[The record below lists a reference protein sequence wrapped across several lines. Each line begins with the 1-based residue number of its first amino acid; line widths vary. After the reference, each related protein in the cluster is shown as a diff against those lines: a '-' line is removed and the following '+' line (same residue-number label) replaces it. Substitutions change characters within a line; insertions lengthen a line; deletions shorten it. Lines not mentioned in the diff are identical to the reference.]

1 MKKRIMSLCA
11 IAIMSSMAL
20 TLTACGS
27 DGESENNETSI
38 ESNANANSTNTNQKS
53 GDNTDNKGDIKTIA
67 KITSIDGNNITFVTA
82 DRGQKPDG
90 KPDGQHNVEEPLE
103 PPTGDNKE
111 KPLEPPT
118 GDNNGERP
126 NNELPAGDKPD
137 GQMPEMNF
145 GTEEST
151 ITVDSSIL
159 FFDNMGE
166 DKTAATISDLNVD
179 SIIDITFDED
189 GVTPK
194 EITIK
199 SNPNNK

>member
-11 IAIMSSMAL
+11 VAIMSSMAL

-27 DGESENNETSI
+27 DGESANNETSI
-38 ESNANANSTNTNQKS
+38 ESNVDANSTNTNQKS
-53 GDNTDNKGDIKTIA
+53 GNNTDNKGDIKTIA
-67 KITSIDGNNITFVTA
+67 KITAIDGNNITFVTA
-82 DRGQKPDG
+82 DRGQKS
-90 KPDGQHNVEEPLE
+90 DGQPNREEPLE

-126 NNELPAGDKPD
+126 NNEPPAGDKPD

-159 FFDNMGE
+159 FFDNMGG
-166 DKTAATISDLNVD
+166 DKTAATISDLNID

-199 SNPNNK
+199 SNPNDK